1 MKVSIVIPTYNCAD
15 LVGTTLRSIQQG
27 GHDDLEVI
35 LMDGGSKDD
44 IAGVVASFGD
54 LVTVFV
60 SEPDD
65 GQYDAINKG
74 MSRATGEILC
84 WINGG
89 DFFMP
94 GAIENAV
101 AVFEASPTAEWITG
115 RPCVAEGV
123 ALRRQG
129 THEVVVSDLEIR
141 YGLCCGGATGFLQ
154 QEGMF
159 WRRTLWEKA
168 GPLDLRYRLAGD
180 YELWI
185 RFARETGLVRLTVP
199 LAAFSYHETNRS
211 IVERDAYFADVNT
224 VLAGFSDREK
234 RVRKWLAPFPWV
246 MRVIRKVPVV
256 KSLSR
261 FVLQKVSPL
270 CVVVVSWRKTKSG
283 GFKMGISRR
292 VSWIR

>member
-35 LMDGGSKDD
+35 LMDGGSKDN
-44 IAGVVASFGD
+44 IAEVVASFGD
-54 LVTVFV
+54 LVSLFV
-60 SEPDD
+60 SEPDE

-89 DFFMP
+89 DFFLP

-101 AVFEASPTAEWITG
+101 AVFTENPGAAWITG
-115 RPCVAEGV
+115 RSCVAEGV
-123 ALRRQG
+123 ALRRMG
-129 THEVVVSDLEIR
+129 NFEVVVSDLEIR

-159 WRRTLWEKA
+159 WRATLWEEA
-168 GPLDLRYRLAGD
+168 GALDTRYRLAAD

-185 RFARETGLVRLTVP
+185 RFARTTDLVRLTIP

-211 IVERDAYFADVNT
+211 IVERDAYLAEVKA
-224 VLAGFSDREK
+224 VLAGFTTREN
-234 RVRKWLAPFPWV
+234 RIRSWANLVPWS
-246 MRVIRKVPVV
+246 MRVIRRLPLIRDLFRFTLQRIPA
-256 KSLSR
+256 LSI
-261 FVLQKVSPL
+261 L
-270 CVVVVSWRKTKSG
+270 VVSWKKVNAG
-283 GFKMGISRR
+283 GFKMMTTERA
-292 VSWIR
+292 SWIR